1 MKRIV
6 LALAAVAVVGAAA
19 PALAPP
25 AFAQGARASDWQP
38 LAQRQDDIARQI
50 AVGEDSGSLT
60 KLQAADLRDQ
70 FKGLLNLEDTYR
82 KTGLTLHQ
90 REDLQARY
98 DTLVARIRLDKSPA
112 DLRYAPAGVTDGRA
126 PVGAATT
133 TTVITQDR

>member
-1 MKRIV
+1 MKRFV
-6 LALAAVAVVGAAA
+6 LTLAAVAAIGAAA
-19 PALAPP
+19 P

-38 LAQRQDDIARQI
+38 LTQRQDDIARQI
-50 AVGEDSGSLT
+50 ATGEESGSLT

-70 FKGLLNLEDTYR
+70 FKGLLNLEDTYK

-98 DTLVARIRLDKSPA
+98 DTLVASVRLDKSPA
-112 DLRYAPAGVTDGRA
+112 DLRYAPAGATDGRA
-126 PVGAATT
+126 PVGTAT